1 MNPKCNTLDFFRL
14 FQTEKLILSYILNIL
29 IVNLSKEDWSEQ
41 LKEDPNAVVLDVR
54 TQEEV
59 DMGIIP
65 NAIHID
71 IYKGQGFIDEV
82 EKLDKTKN
90 YYVYCRSGARSGQ
103 ACTILN
109 ELGFENAYNLEGG
122 YNAWNG

>member
-1 MNPKCNTLDFFRL
+1 M
-14 FQTEKLILSYILNIL
+14 
-29 IVNLSKEDWSEQ
+29 NLSKEDWSEQ